1 MRNLAIKGK
10 IVIFKTILISKIVL
24 QSFIITV
31 PNSIVNELEKG
42 FSQKNSTPKIRHETL
57 CSDFNPGGFKN
68 VDIQNE
74 IVALQWSWIRRLYD
88 DSFHEW
94 KLIPLYLIEKSF
106 GTSFKFHSNLLFKSN
121 KIKFFPYFSSEI
133 VLNWKKYLAI
143 MAEMSSCTLS
153 QYLWYNESN
162 QVNKACSFLKF
173 SGKSIN
179 YVSQLFSDKGS
190 IKN

>member
-1 MRNLAIKGK
+1 MRNLAIEGK

-57 CSDFNPGGFKN
+57 CSHFKPGGFKN

-74 IVALQWSWIRRLYD
+74 IVALQWSWIRRFYD

-106 GTSFKFHSNLLFKSN
+106 GTSFKSHSNLLFKSN

-133 VLNWKKYLAI
+133 VLNWKKNLAI
-143 MAEMSSCTLS
+143 MAEMSSCTYIS
-153 QYLWYNESN
+153 TYM
-162 QVNKACSFLKF
+162 
-173 SGKSIN
+173 SISL
-179 YVSQLFSDKGS
+179 VQSK
-190 IKN
+190 

>member
-1 MRNLAIKGK
+1 M
-10 IVIFKTILISKIVL
+10 
-24 QSFIITV
+24 
-31 PNSIVNELEKG
+31 
-42 FSQKNSTPKIRHETL
+42 
-57 CSDFNPGGFKN
+57 
-68 VDIQNE
+68 
-74 IVALQWSWIRRLYD
+74 
-88 DSFHEW
+88 
-94 KLIPLYLIEKSF
+94 
-106 GTSFKFHSNLLFKSN
+106 LLFSS
-121 KIKFFPYFSSEI
+121 FSREI
-133 VLNWKKYLAI
+133 ILSWKKHLAI